1 MTADVDE
8 NDDMNPDDLMTI
20 GSASFTLSLNE
31 SYRPLVA
38 HANLSITT
46 PLTPLENNRWQI
58 VNCIKKL

>member
-8 NDDMNPDDLMTI
+8 NDDMSSDDLMTI

-46 PLTPLENNRWQI
+46 LLTPLENNRWQI
-58 VNCIKKL
+58 VN